1 MGLAVRLVNVSR
13 GRRPRPSGGLARDW
27 CRAAINGR
35 SQVHSVSLGAVKL
48 SIVSA
53 SARLHV
59 LAPPYHLLAIVA
71 MQASHRAFLVR
82 AFHDQVVDAL
92 NR

>member
-1 MGLAVRLVNVSR
+1 MALAVRLVNVSR
-13 GRRPRPSGGLARDW
+13 ARRPRPSGDKVYTLWGLARDW

-35 SQVHSVSLGAVKL
+35 RLRQVHLVSLAAVKL

-59 LAPPYHLLAIVA
+59 LAPPYHLL
-71 MQASHRAFLVR
+71 F
-82 AFHDQVVDAL
+82 
-92 NR
+92 